1 MKATG
6 VTDVEVGLHFKNIF
20 PMFFSYHFFHRPCL
34 ISSSIRR
41 LSTPKSYFAG
51 WGGAMVAKDVA
62 SVSDL
67 VVFMKKERLKIFF
80 PSTQHV
86 ISMKNED

>member
-1 MKATG
+1 MSRLVYILKISS
-6 VTDVEVGLHFKNIF
+6 LC
-20 PMFFSYHFFHRPCL
+20 FFHTIFFIVHVLYPVQSEDSRRPRVTSL
-34 ISSSIRR
+34 V
-41 LSTPKSYFAG
+41 G
-51 WGGAMVAKDVA
+51 GGGAMVAKDVA

-67 VVFMKKERLKIFF
+67 VAFMKKERLKIFF

>member
-1 MKATG
+1 MSRLVYILKISS
-6 VTDVEVGLHFKNIF
+6 LC
-20 PMFFSYHFFHRPCL
+20 FFHRPCL

-41 LSTPKSYFAG
+41 LTTPKSYFAG

-67 VVFMKKERLKIFF
+67 VVFMKKER
-80 PSTQHV
+80 S
-86 ISMKNED
+86 